1 MTNKIISNDESFRN
15 ANDKSKYA
23 DMTWQNDRDNM
34 LIRVYNRV
42 TGETLFNISV
52 HEIIES
58 SSRAKVVKHVKD
70 CDDSAWLSRWQAEK
84 HGELMDAL
92 KANYNEDFIE

>member
-1 MTNKIISNDESFRN
+1 MTKIISNDESFRN
-15 ANDKSKYA
+15 AADKSKYA
-23 DMTWQNDRDNM
+23 DMTWHNDRDNM
-34 LIRVYNRV
+34 MIRIYNRV
-42 TGETLFNISV
+42 TDETLFNISV

-58 SSRAKVVKHVKD
+58 SSRTHVVKHIKD

-84 HGELMDAL
+84 HGELINAL

>member
-1 MTNKIISNDESFRN
+1 MTIIISNNEGVRN

-23 DMTWQNDRDNM
+23 DMTWENDRDNM
-34 LIRVYNRV
+34 MIRIYNKV
-42 TGETLFNISV
+42 TDETLFNISV

-58 SSRAKVVKHVKD
+58 SSRAKVVKHVKE

-84 HGELMDAL
+84 HGELIDAL